1 MLNALRLPA
10 LARATSRTAEVSRA
24 LRDHGR
30 RAIQPPLVVG
40 TGRPALCEGGAVP
53 PARETTMPNLQPRPT
68 LHEEVLEEFAEL
80 ALELVQCRLC
90 GDYHPPE
97 LHLAPPLP
105 FDLTDE
111 PPEA

>member
-1 MLNALRLPA
+1 
-10 LARATSRTAEVSRA
+10 
-24 LRDHGR
+24 
-30 RAIQPPLVVG
+30 
-40 TGRPALCEGGAVP
+40 
-53 PARETTMPNLQPRPT
+53 MPKEPPRPT

-97 LHLAPPLP
+97 LHLAPALP
-105 FDLTDE
+105 FDLSDE